1 VPGLLAHARATNDF
15 QLTWPAWA
23 RNYLLETAPVLGTPT
38 TWTPVTNAPA
48 SYATQLSVI
57 VPGAGEGYFR
67 LRLTNGP

>member
-1 VPGLLAHARATNDF
+1 
-15 QLTWPAWA
+15 
-23 RNYLLETAPVLGTPT
+23 
-38 TWTPVTNAPA
+38 VTNAPA